1 MRISDW
7 SSDVG
12 SSDLGTDVSSDL
24 RELSVDI
31 GIDGDRLSLQFSD
44 DGAPFDPTATAA
56 PNLDADIDDRPIGG
70 LGLHLIKQLA
80 EEISYRR
87 DGGFNLLKVIL
98 RIPTQEEQA

>member
-12 SSDLGTDVSSDL
+12 SSDLGTDVPTGQ

-87 DGGFNLLKVIL
+87 DGGFNKIGRASCRDRVCK
-98 RIPTQEEQA
+98 